1 MITLAV
7 LLLSTAAMPPDAE
20 AEADTVSPAI
30 VTSRLA
36 TAGEATR
43 GQATVLDGPVLRA
56 RSSLADALQT
66 LADVQVQQ
74 PGGRGGMA
82 SIYLRGADPNFTVV
96 MLDGVPLNDSTN
108 SRGGAVNASEISPL
122 GLERVELARGPL
134 SSLYGSGALAG
145 AIDLVVPGGAARH
158 GGTVLAGAGLDGE
171 YTAMAQWHGP
181 VAGGYGASLT
191 AIDDNAGD
199 PTPGGRFRGRS
210 LTGKLAPLSGDDG
223 ARLLF
228 RVADTQAEGFPDN
241 SGGPRLATLR
251 QVDHRDGEESL
262 LAGRVRPLH
271 RGSASLELSAST
283 LLREDHLITA
293 GVAPSAFDPVG
304 LPAGEDRTRFQR
316 DNAQAIAR
324 FEPAGGPQGLVGV
337 AYQREKGR
345 DAGLLDLYGMSLP
358 TDFQL
363 TRETVSAFAEAGVV
377 KDPWALDLGGRIDR
391 PDGLGRH
398 ATGRASLRYAGLI
411 DGLTLRASL
420 GSGFKAPSFY
430 ALGNPFVGNRDLKP
444 ETSRSAEVGFEWRF
458 VEGSRLSA
466 TVFSSRYADLIDFI
480 PDPYPHLENV
490 SKVTSKGANAQL
502 DLALSPRLSAG
513 LDVTYADTRNAETD
527 ARLLNRPRWRAE
539 ATLDWKA
546 GATLDARARYGHV
559 GARGDYS
566 VPTGPV
572 TLKAYD
578 TLSLEADWRP
588 IDKVTLTAVVD
599 NALDDGHEDAVG
611 FPAPGRQVRVI
622 ARHDF

>member
-1 MITLAV
+1 MTPLI
-7 LLLSTAAMPPDAE
+7 LLLLTTAATPPDTE
-20 AEADTVSPAI
+20 AEAVSPAV

-36 TAGEATR
+36 TASQATR
-43 GQATVLDGPVLRA
+43 GQATILDGPILRA

-66 LADVQVQQ
+66 VADVQVQQ

-108 SRGGAVNASEISPL
+108 SRGGAVNVSEISPL

-145 AIDLVVPGGAARH
+145 AIDLVVPGGATRH
-158 GGTVLAGAGLDGE
+158 GGALLVGAGLDGE
-171 YTAMAQWHGP
+171 RTAMAQWRGP
-181 VAGGYGASLT
+181 LAGDYGASLT
-191 AIDDNAGD
+191 AIDDDAGD

-210 LTGKLAPLSGDDG
+210 LTGKLAPLDGDDG

-228 RVADTQAEGFPDN
+228 RVADTRAEGFPDN
-241 SGGPRLATLR
+241 SGGPRLATPR
-251 QVDHRDGEESL
+251 QVDHRDGDESL
-262 LAGRVRPLH
+262 LAGRVRPLR
-271 RGSASLELSAST
+271 RGVAGLELSAST
-283 LLREDHLITA
+283 LLRKDHLVSG

-316 DNAQAIAR
+316 ANAQAIAR
-324 FEPAGGPQGLVGV
+324 FEPADGPQGLIGL

-345 DAGLLDLYGMSLP
+345 DAGALELYGMSLP
-358 TDFQL
+358 TDFRL

-377 KDPWALDLGGRIDR
+377 AGPWALDLGGRIDR

-398 ATGRASLRYAGLI
+398 ATGRASLRYALPG

-430 ALGNPFVGNRDLKP
+430 ALGNPFVGNRSLRP

-458 VEGSRLSA
+458 AEGSRLSA
-466 TVFSSRYADLIDFI
+466 TAFSSRYSDLIDFI

-490 SKVTSKGANAQL
+490 SKVTSRGANARL
-502 DLALSPRLSAG
+502 DVPLSQRLSAG
-513 LDVTYADTRNAETD
+513 LDMTYADTRNAETD
-527 ARLLNRPRWRAE
+527 ARLLNRPRWRTE
-539 ATLDWKA
+539 ATLDWSVSA
-546 GATLDARARYGHV
+546 ALDVRARYGHV

-572 TLKAYD
+572 TLKAYG

-588 IDKVTLTAVVD
+588 IDKITLTAVLD
-599 NALDDGHEDAVG
+599 DALDDGHEDAVG
-611 FPAPGRQVRVI
+611 FPSPGRALRLIVR
-622 ARHDF
+622 RDF

>member
-1 MITLAV
+1 MMSLA
-7 LLLSTAAMPPDAE
+7 LLLLATAATSPDTETDA
-20 AEADTVSPAI
+20 VSPAV

-36 TAGEATR
+36 TAGQATR
-43 GQATVLDGPVLRA
+43 GQATLLDGPVLRA

-122 GLERVELARGPL
+122 GLERVALARGPL

-171 YTAMAQWHGP
+171 STAMAQWRGP

-199 PTPGGRFRGRS
+199 PTPSGRFRGRS
-210 LTGKLAPLSGDDG
+210 LTGKLAPLSGDEG

-251 QVDHRDGEESL
+251 QVDRRDGDESL
-262 LAGRVRPLH
+262 LAGRVRPL
-271 RGSASLELSAST
+271 RGGSASLELSAST

-316 DNAQAIAR
+316 DNVQAIAR
-324 FEPAGGPQGLVGV
+324 FEPTDGPQGLVGV
-337 AYQREKGR
+337 AYQHEKGR
-345 DAGLLDLYGMSLP
+345 DAGVLDLYGMSLP
-358 TDFQL
+358 TDFHL
-363 TRETVSAFAEAGVV
+363 TRETVSAFAEGGVAEG
-377 KDPWALDLGGRIDR
+377 PWALDLGGRIDR

-398 ATGRASLRYAGLI
+398 ATGRASLRYAVPV
-411 DGLTLRASL
+411 DGLSLRASL
-420 GSGFKAPSFY
+420 GSGLKAPSFY
-430 ALGNPFVGNRDLKP
+430 ALGNPFVGNPDLEP
-444 ETSRSAEVGFEWRF
+444 ETSRSVEVGFEWRF
-458 VEGSRLSA
+458 AEGDRLSA
-466 TVFSSRYADLIDFI
+466 TAFSSRYADLIDFI

-502 DLALSPRLSAG
+502 DLTLSPRLSAG

-527 ARLLNRPRWRAE
+527 ARLLNRPKWRAE

-546 GATLDARARYGHV
+546 GGALDLRARYGHV
-559 GARGDYS
+559 GARADYS

-572 TLKAYD
+572 TLKAYS
-578 TLSLEADWRP
+578 TLSIEADWRP
-588 IDKVTLTAVVD
+588 VDKLTLTAVID
-599 NALDDGHEDAVG
+599 NALGDGHEDAVG
-611 FPAPGRQVRVI
+611 FPAPGRQIRLV
-622 ARHDF
+622 ARRDF